1 MTPWP
6 TTMCY
11 PLREV
16 SQTDGE
22 REKRPGRGQKT
33 VQLHLVR
40 RERKK
45 KKTDGRNE
53 RRCTHPVETAALSVK
68 KTQKSR
74 QSRLYQKDDNSAF
87 VSLNYDHTVGSVS
100 QMHKRFI
107 QLLSIHSPRQS
118 SLSSPHLTFSHTLAP
133 RHPLQTPPNPH
144 HSDLTPAVSHW
155 SLWG

>member
-1 MTPWP
+1 MANYNVLSSTRSESDRRREGEEARERAEDCP
-6 TTMCY
+6 TSSC
-11 PLREV
+11 
-16 SQTDGE
+16 QK
-22 REKRPGRGQKT
+22 REK
-33 VQLHLVR
+33 
-40 RERKK
+40 KK

-53 RRCTHPVETAALSVK
+53 QRCTHPVETAALSVK